1 MKIYLAAVV
10 TGLLFIA
17 ESANAISVNVQAG
30 RHFTNTSAAI
40 GDNSAGLSFNGN
52 WARSDHNGQLG
63 SLGTAFSLPVGP
75 LTASI
80 GGKALYLS
88 PKDGKNGE
96 ALAAGVGL
104 SWTVMPSLALYGE
117 VYGAPSGLTSGINSY
132 AEAAGG
138 LRFTVFKPLTVDAGY
153 RVMNMRG
160 KEGNRDNKLADGFYI
175 GAGLN
180 F

>member
-1 MKIYLAAVV
+1 MKAYLAAAA
-10 TGLLFIA
+10 TSLLFIA
-17 ESANAISVNVQAG
+17 GTANAISVNVQAG

-40 GDNSAGLSFNGN
+40 GDNGAGLSFNGN

-80 GGKALYLS
+80 GGKVLYLS
-88 PKDGKNGE
+88 PKDGKKGE
-96 ALAAGVGL
+96 ALAGGVGL
-104 SWTVMPSLALYGE
+104 SWAVMPSLSLYSE
-117 VYGAPSGLTSGINSY
+117 VYGAPSSLTSGIDSY
-132 AEAAGG
+132 TEATGG

-160 KEGNRDNKLADGFYI
+160 KEGHRDNKLADGFYV

>member
-1 MKIYLAAVV
+1 MKAYLIAGMTSLLLI
-10 TGLLFIA
+10 TG
-17 ESANAISVNVQAG
+17 SANAISINLQAG

-52 WARSDHNGQLG
+52 WARSDHNGHLG
-63 SLGTAFSLPVGP
+63 SFGTAFSLPVGP
-75 LTASI
+75 LTASV

-88 PKDGKNGE
+88 PKDGKDGG
-96 ALAAGVGL
+96 ALAGGVGL
-104 SWTVMPSLALYGE
+104 SWAVTPSLSLYGE
-117 VYGAPSGLTSGINSY
+117 VYGAPSGLTSGIDSY
-132 AEAAGG
+132 TEATGG

-153 RVMNMRG
+153 RMMNMRG
-160 KEGNRDNKLADGFYI
+160 KEGYRDNKLADGFFV